1 MHEVVMV
8 LNSLNSLY
16 FTSCGLKLLFTFIYN
31 MPTAFKEIMETKNQN
46 FKVIVLA
53 WFLICGFCCFF
64 SNNISYCSDVMVII
78 RNLGKY
84 RVENTT
90 HCTKKSLLNGR
101 NISKCWLCLCYLG
114 DDMVCPHQNLILQ
127 LCNLVNIKFFCILL
141 FYQCCRVPQIHLTYR
156 LVAM

>member
-53 WFLICGFCCFF
+53 
-64 SNNISYCSDVMVII
+64 
-78 RNLGKY
+78 
-84 RVENTT
+84 
-90 HCTKKSLLNGR
+90 
-101 NISKCWLCLCYLG
+101 
-114 DDMVCPHQNLILQ
+114 
-127 LCNLVNIKFFCILL
+127 
-141 FYQCCRVPQIHLTYR
+141 
-156 LVAM
+156 